1 MGWWFKKR
9 KEKKKGSSYSVCGG
23 QERRELRKKKRSSLS
38 FAHWHYRRYHPAVY
52 RGGVCTH
59 TAIGQLDLRRRWGA
73 GACARRLLLLLDT
86 HLRCVCVCVFDDTPV
101 GHGCWMFVLLL
112 VGAKW
117 AYSSFFA
124 GQKHTHKRHGRSLYY
139 FIQSLFFSFAIDSM
153 MTTARVHQLQPPGA
167 RPHLRRREDKSY
179 CASHNKKYLVVPCC
193 WGRVFPGWCICCTD
207 WGCLFWH
214 FN

>member
-1 MGWWFKKR
+1 MHTHSYRTIGSA
-9 KEKKKGSSYSVCGG
+9 KEMRSGRVRSASFVVIGYSSQV
-23 QERRELRKKKRSSLS
+23 
-38 FAHWHYRRYHPAVY
+38 
-52 RGGVCTH
+52 
-59 TAIGQLDLRRRWGA
+59 
-73 GACARRLLLLLDT
+73 
-86 HLRCVCVCVFDDTPV
+86 CVCVCVFDDTPV

-193 WGRVFPGWCICCTD
+193 
-207 WGCLFWH
+207 
-214 FN
+214 